1 MGRCSFGVITSCVYQ
16 RGSAPGRHEAP
27 FPFLPKQCL
36 VTWLYH
42 SCETLVQGAASDP
55 AFCPSRKFKANQA
68 TVIRA
73 DFKTCKILKQVRKE
87 REGQSQKKSFLGESR
102 YKLKAGVAALRGG
115 REGPDSAVV
124 ASRKVY
130 NTGRQGA

>member
-1 MGRCSFGVITSCVYQ
+1 M
-16 RGSAPGRHEAP
+16 
-27 FPFLPKQCL
+27 
-36 VTWLYH
+36 TWLYH

-55 AFCPSRKFKANQA
+55 AFCLSRKFKANQA
-68 TVIRA
+68 TIIRA
-73 DFKTCKILKQVRKE
+73 DFKTRKKILKQVRKE

-124 ASRKVY
+124 ASRKVC